1 MKHFDA
7 NIFSSV
13 LARILEEVETLRGS
27 HFINKITPLLAEVIK
42 ADYTFVGRVNDEGT
56 EAHTLCLCAGTQII
70 ENFSYALN
78 DTPCQR
84 VTDDRICFYADKV
97 CADFPDDQLLLDLG
111 IEAYLGAPLHG
122 PDGKVMGL
130 LVALF
135 KAPVYD
141 NAGITTL
148 FKVFGGRIAAEV
160 TSRETQIALEL
171 ELQKSQKLQEQY
183 QLLARQERDARQRAQ
198 KANNVKSAFVANMS
212 HEVKTPMNAM
222 LAFCQMLLKSELNQ
236 SQRLQVQ
243 SMLDAGQQLMTMLND
258 VLELSRL
265 EDGIIELPENQLS
278 SHELFDGVVEQA
290 TSQIQQKP
298 ISLTYRVNAAV
309 PARMI
314 AAEYH
319 VQKVMTNLLSNAI
332 KFTASGEIHV
342 DVDYEL
348 VEAAEGGA
356 EGIDGAEDG
365 AQEGALEEGTLVVA
379 VVDTGIGI
387 APKFLPEIFEP
398 FTQQNISNTRVHGG
412 TGLGLHLAYRLMV
425 TMGGTIE
432 VKSVQ
437 GQGSAFTLHL
447 PIRIP
452 KESLR
457 AVDLPAPLGVL
468 RLSALKS
475 TTSEKEHISD
485 NITQNCLAFLGVTVI
500 ELNAHIPL
508 ALQLAQYPVAGVV
521 LDSSSNGVDVQEL
534 QLLAQEVV
542 SEGLSC
548 AVVISK
554 HLALNPVC
562 ASALESLLCVHAPV
576 LMHEW
581 LKIIEVLQ
589 PCEQSAPIK
598 VKPVATGER
607 ILLVED
613 NRLNQEIALC
623 ILEDAGYHVDVAS
636 NGQEAV
642 DTMTAQSDAYQMI
655 LMDIQM
661 PVMDGLEAT
670 RIIRRQLDCR
680 IPIVAVT
687 AGIAVQDRQLCD
699 EAGMDDFIPKPIDE
713 DFVLQK
719 VRYYTTGANLAQ

>member
-1 MKHFDA
+1 MKHIDA

-27 HFINKITPLLAEVIK
+27 HFINKITPLLAEVIN
-42 ADYTFVGRVNDEGT
+42 ADYTLVGRVNADGT
-56 EAHTLCLCAGTQII
+56 EALTLCLCEGTQII
-70 ENFSYALN
+70 DNCSYVLN
-78 DTPCQR
+78 GTPCQQ
-84 VTDDRICFYADKV
+84 VADDRICFYPDDV
-97 CADFPDDQLLLDLG
+97 CAAFPDDKLLIDLG
-111 IEAYLGAPLHG
+111 IKGYLGAPLHG
-122 PDGKVMGL
+122 PDGNVMGL
-130 LVALF
+130 LIALF
-135 KAPVYD
+135 KTPVD
-141 NAGITTL
+141 DSAGIITL
-148 FKVFGGRIAAEV
+148 FKVFGGRIAAEI
-160 TSRETQIALEL
+160 TSREAQVALEL

-183 QLLARQERDARQRAQ
+183 QLLARQERDARHRAQ

-290 TSQIQQKP
+290 ISQVQQKP
-298 ISLTYRVNAAV
+298 ISLTYRINAAV

-332 KFTASGEIHV
+332 KFTSSGEIHV

-348 VEAAEGGA
+348 VEAAASETEVGT
-356 EGIDGAEDG
+356 
-365 AQEGALEEGTLVVA
+365 QEGRLEEGTLVVA

-387 APKFLPEIFEP
+387 APKFLSEIFEP

-412 TGLGLHLAYRLMV
+412 TGLGLHLAHRLMV
-425 TMGGTIE
+425 TMGGAIE

-447 PIRIP
+447 PIRVP
-452 KESLR
+452 NESPR
-457 AVDLPAPLGVL
+457 AVNLPAPLAVL

-475 TTSEKEHISD
+475 TTTEKESVSD

-500 ELNAHIPL
+500 EFNAHIPL
-508 ALQLAQYPVAGVV
+508 ALQLAQNPVAGVV
-521 LDSSSNGVDVQEL
+521 LDSSSDGVDVHEL
-534 QLLAQEVV
+534 KMWAQDVA

-554 HLALNPVC
+554 DLAVNPVC
-562 ASALESLLCVHAPV
+562 ASALAGVLCMRAPV

-581 LKIIEVLQ
+581 LKIIDVLQ
-589 PCEQSAPIK
+589 PCEHSAPTRA
-598 VKPVATGER
+598 KPAATGER

-623 ILEDAGYHVDVAS
+623 ILEDAGYQVDVAN

-642 DTMTAQSDAYQMI
+642 DTMMAQRDAYQMI

-670 RIIRRQLDCR
+670 RIIRKQLECR

-699 EAGMDDFIPKPIDE
+699 AAGMDDFIPKPIDE